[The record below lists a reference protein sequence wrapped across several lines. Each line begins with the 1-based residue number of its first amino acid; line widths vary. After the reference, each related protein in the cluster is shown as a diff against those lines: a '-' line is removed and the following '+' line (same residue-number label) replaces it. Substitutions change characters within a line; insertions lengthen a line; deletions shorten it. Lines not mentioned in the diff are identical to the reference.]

1 VTEETFRLILACWC
15 LLMAFLFVVR
25 FAMRE
30 WYSTAAGRS
39 AFLLSLVVLVSMS
52 LAVVRRFNGGV
63 PEELWTVAFIFIA
76 GALTYQFYV
85 LESTQRRG
93 ERRERRRLEREE
105 LRR

>member
-1 VTEETFRLILACWC
+1 LT
-15 LLMAFLFVVR
+15 
-25 FAMRE
+25 
-30 WYSTAAGRS
+30 
-39 AFLLSLVVLVSMS
+39 

-63 PEELWTVAFIFIA
+63 PDALWTVAFVFIA
-76 GALTYQFYV
+76 AALTYQLYV

>member
-1 VTEETFRLILACWC
+1 MNEEVFRLGLVCWC
-15 LLMAFLFVVR
+15 LLMAFLFVIR
-25 FAMRE
+25 FSMRE

-39 AFLLSLVVLVSMS
+39 AFLLSVVVLVSMT

-63 PEELWTVAFIFIA
+63 PDALWTVAFIFIA
-76 GALTYQFYV
+76 AALTYQLYV

-93 ERRERRRLEREE
+93 EREERRRLERED